1 MSLRRTEKIKKTGHC
16 FSDPLAYRGHRI
28 EGEIAS
34 VVPESERRRES
45 ERLMRN
51 EGRKARRNG
60 FCRRLF
66 FYDIADSTV
75 TASSTPLGSLLP
87 TAGGCRPLSPATGAI
102 TEREG
107 RRERARVGRESV
119 GENESREREKTRVGV
134 TEGDSRGETETVS
147 QIEKATVGER
157 EGLRRERETVSTL
170 RDREK
175 ATSGVERE
183 EDSS

>member
-16 FSDPLAYRGHRI
+16 FSDSLAYRGHQI
-28 EGEIAS
+28 EGENAS

-66 FYDIADSTV
+66 FHDIADSTV
-75 TASSTPLGSLLP
+75 TASWTPLGSLLP

-107 RRERARVGRESV
+107 RRERARVGRERV
-119 GENESREREKTRVGV
+119 GESESREKEKTRVGV
-134 TEGDSRGETETVS
+134 REGDSRGETETVS

-157 EGLRRERETVSTL
+157 EGLRRERERDGL
-170 RDREK
+170 REREK
-175 ATSGVERE
+175 ATSGEERE
-183 EDSS
+183 KEDSS